1 MSVPSGSLLKTLL
14 ANAGDAG
21 LMPGSGRS
29 LGDPLEK
36 DMATHGRILA

>member
-1 MSVPSGSLLKTLL
+1 MKNLP

-29 LGDPLEK
+29 PGDPLEK
-36 DMATHGRILA
+36 DVATHCRILA